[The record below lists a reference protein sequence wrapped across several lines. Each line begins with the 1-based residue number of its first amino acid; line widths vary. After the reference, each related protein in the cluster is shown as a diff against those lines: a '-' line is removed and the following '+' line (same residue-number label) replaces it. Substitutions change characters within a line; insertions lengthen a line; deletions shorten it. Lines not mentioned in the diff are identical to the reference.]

1 MGICSGC
8 GLGSCPACATKERI
22 ENWEDLEQ
30 RTEDAYGISMGDL
43 VREFKKL
50 QMRVQ
55 KLETTAVKIEVAD
68 DKNAP
73 KKPTAQS
80 RGSHHGH

>member
-8 GLGSCPACATKERI
+8 GRGSCPACATKERF

-50 QMRVQ
+50 QTRVAE
-55 KLETTAVKIEVAD
+55 LETTAVKIKVAD
-68 DKNAP
+68 DKSAN
-73 KKPTAQS
+73 QS
-80 RGSHHGH
+80 RARGSQHGH